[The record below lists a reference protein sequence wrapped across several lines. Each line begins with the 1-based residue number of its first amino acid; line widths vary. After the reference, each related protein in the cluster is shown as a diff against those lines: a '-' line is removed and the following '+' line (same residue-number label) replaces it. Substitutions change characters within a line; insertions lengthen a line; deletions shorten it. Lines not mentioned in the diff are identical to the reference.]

1 MHWDVCQ
8 EQHKLMSLNL
18 GMTMIMVDW
27 NTKVKFDTMVTNM
40 TLKSMQLVVTSQN
53 GKLNASIS
61 NFI

>member
-1 MHWDVCQ
+1 
-8 EQHKLMSLNL
+8 MSLNL